1 MLGDMSDSVD
11 FRWAPSPADW
21 RSSLRAMVPMF
32 RWAPWFA
39 LVLGGFSLILLF
51 FFDDM
56 VPVGAVRPGLCAL
69 VIGFMEP
76 VAVWWRFSSDEMI
89 SRTVVGSADDQSFR
103 MAVGT
108 AVREEMAWAELP
120 GWTETRRGF
129 VLETL
134 DEGAASLSVPLRA
147 FASDEDAASF
157 RDAAGTAHRSGQV
170 GVSDRAHRVGRCG
183 RGHVISSG
191 VLCECHAGRVDVGMA
206 ARFGRRRRCPRRP
219 ATWAEQHEVVA
230 DDDGTATA
238 LDLPGPDEG
247 PRRARPAA
255 RLAEAVPA
263 RPGVGWCCPYR
274 VTCGGWAAKATL
286 ATCALRAGEALAIPS
301 VHIGLVPKIVADGVM
316 RWTVFD
322 LPSSNGLEHIPIG
335 EAEHGLGAALR
346 EATAALASLDVAK
359 HRPNV
364 RQEIADLSARELH
377 AAVAGR

>member
-1 MLGDMSDSVD
+1 MRGDMSDSVD

-56 VPVGAVRPGLCAL
+56 VPVALFGLVCAL

-120 GWTETRRGF
+120 GWTETRQGF

-134 DEGAASLSVPLRA
+134 DEGAASLSVPHRA

-157 RDAAGTAHRSGQV
+157 RA
-170 GVSDRAHRVGRCG
+170 
-183 RGHVISSG
+183 
-191 VLCECHAGRVDVGMA
+191 LL
-206 ARFGRRRRCPRRP
+206 
-219 ATWAEQHEVVA
+219 EQHI
-230 DDDGTATA
+230 
-238 LDLPGPDEG
+238 GP
-247 PRRARPAA
+247 
-255 RLAEAVPA
+255 
-263 RPGVGWCCPYR
+263 
-274 VTCGGWAAKATL
+274 AK
-286 ATCALRAGEALAIPS
+286 
-301 VHIGLVPKIVADGVM
+301 
-316 RWTVFD
+316 
-322 LPSSNGLEHIPIG
+322 
-335 EAEHGLGAALR
+335 
-346 EATAALASLDVAK
+346 
-359 HRPNV
+359 
-364 RQEIADLSARELH
+364 
-377 AAVAGR
+377 